1 MLRSTDREI
10 GDSLTLTR
18 DGTPVTL
25 TIVGEVFDP
34 GNNDGL
40 VLTQADPGTTLTTW
54 LVSVADGTDPG
65 EYADTL
71 QQALDPLGLT
81 AHLEGTDGA
90 DELVVIIDA
99 LAGLLTLMLVTVAGL
114 GVLNAVVL
122 DVRER
127 VHDIGIHKALGMTP
141 RQTLTTVLSSVV
153 LIGLVGGLVGVPAGV
168 VLHGILLP
176 AMGDGAGVE
185 LPQVVLSV
193 FGAVG
198 ARGVRARRAG
208 ARHGRRAA
216 ARRVGG
222 ADPYGDGPADGVAH
236 AATRV
241 VPMGAAIEVTDLAK
255 AYGELQ
261 AVDGVT
267 FDVGE
272 GEFFG
277 ILGPN
282 GAGKTTILEMVEGL
296 RRPDAGTITLLGE
309 SPWPRNPGLLPRIGV
324 QLQSTAFFERLTARE
339 QIRTMASLYAV
350 GPEVAD
356 EWLERVGLVDKADT
370 RVGDLSGGQ
379 AQRLSIACAL
389 VHDPEVV
396 FLDEPTAALD
406 PQARRNLWELLAGL
420 NDSGRTVVLTTH
432 YMDEAEALCDRVAI
446 IDHGR
451 ILELD
456 TPANL
461 VRGLDAPTRITV
473 ATGQLTPEEAGAI
486 AGVDEV
492 VEDPAGVVLSTRE
505 PVAVLTALAQQEHLA
520 GIQVQTGTLEDVFL
534 SLTGR
539 EYRA

>member
-1 MLRSTDREI
+1 
-10 GDSLTLTR
+10 
-18 DGTPVTL
+18 V
-25 TIVGEVFDP
+25 
-34 GNNDGL
+34 
-40 VLTQADPGTTLTTW
+40 
-54 LVSVADGTDPG
+54 
-65 EYADTL
+65 
-71 QQALDPLGLT
+71 
-81 AHLEGTDGA
+81 
-90 DELVVIIDA
+90 
-99 LAGLLTLMLVTVAGL
+99 
-114 GVLNAVVL
+114 
-122 DVRER
+122 
-127 VHDIGIHKALGMTP
+127 
-141 RQTLTTVLSSVV
+141 
-153 LIGLVGGLVGVPAGV
+153 
-168 VLHGILLP
+168 
-176 AMGDGAGVE
+176 
-185 LPQVVLSV
+185 
-193 FGAVG
+193 
-198 ARGVRARRAG
+198 
-208 ARHGRRAA
+208 
-216 ARRVGG
+216 
-222 ADPYGDGPADGVAH
+222 
-236 AATRV
+236 
-241 VPMGAAIEVTDLAK
+241 GAAIEVTDLAK

-309 SPWPRNPGLLPRIGV
+309 PPWPRNPGLLPRIGV

-356 EWLERVGLVDKADT
+356 EWLERVGLADKADT

-473 ATGQLTPEEAGAI
+473 ATGQLTPDEAGAI

-492 VEDPAGVVLSTRE
+492 AEDPAGVVLSTRE
-505 PVAVLTALAQQEHLA
+505 PVVVLTALAQQEHLA

>member
-1 MLRSTDREI
+1 
-10 GDSLTLTR
+10 
-18 DGTPVTL
+18 
-25 TIVGEVFDP
+25 
-34 GNNDGL
+34 
-40 VLTQADPGTTLTTW
+40 
-54 LVSVADGTDPG
+54 
-65 EYADTL
+65 
-71 QQALDPLGLT
+71 
-81 AHLEGTDGA
+81 
-90 DELVVIIDA
+90 
-99 LAGLLTLMLVTVAGL
+99 
-114 GVLNAVVL
+114 
-122 DVRER
+122 
-127 VHDIGIHKALGMTP
+127 
-141 RQTLTTVLSSVV
+141 
-153 LIGLVGGLVGVPAGV
+153 
-168 VLHGILLP
+168 
-176 AMGDGAGVE
+176 
-185 LPQVVLSV
+185 
-193 FGAVG
+193 
-198 ARGVRARRAG
+198 
-208 ARHGRRAA
+208 
-216 ARRVGG
+216 
-222 ADPYGDGPADGVAH
+222 
-236 AATRV
+236 
-241 VPMGAAIEVTDLAK
+241 MGAAIEVTDLAK

-339 QIRTMASLYAV
+339 QIHTMASLYAV

-432 YMDEAEALCDRVAI
+432 YMDEAEVLCDRVAI

-473 ATGQLTPEEAGAI
+473 ASGQLSPEEAGAI